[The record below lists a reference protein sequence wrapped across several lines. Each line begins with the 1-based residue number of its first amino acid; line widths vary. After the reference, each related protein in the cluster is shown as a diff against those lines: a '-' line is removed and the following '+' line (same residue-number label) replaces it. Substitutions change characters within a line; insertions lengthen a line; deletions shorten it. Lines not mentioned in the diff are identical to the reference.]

1 MKRLI
6 QWNACVLI
14 LAAVAGCSSSWNSD
28 GKGRI
33 RPTVAV
39 IRFETRVASL
49 DGWELGEGFQDV
61 LVDQLVETNRFVVIE
76 RPDINS
82 VLGELELQQSGVTRP
97 ENRSKTGRLK
107 NVQYLVKGSIV
118 DFSHV
123 ARFRSFFG
131 LYGVAELE
139 WMGTVH
145 WAVMGVVLQVVEVE
159 SGEVVYS
166 KMIEKYVPA
175 MGLDMRGEYKDVG
188 FGGGLFYRTPLGKA
202 TKQVLHEAVTDIS
215 EVIEGRPWQARLADV
230 NPDGKVLING
240 GKTRN
245 VQLGDEY
252 EAVSLGPIVL
262 DPDTGDAIG
271 RRPGKTLGRVRV
283 CRVHEGYSIA
293 IVIQGKIASLQ
304 AGQYLQKLELAP
316 KAK

>member
-1 MKRLI
+1 MKRFI
-6 QWNACVLI
+6 QWNTCILI
-14 LAAVAGCSSSWNSD
+14 AAAVAGCSSSWNSD
-28 GKGRI
+28 DKGRI

-82 VLGELELQQSGVTRP
+82 VLDELELQQSGATRP
-97 ENRSKTGRLK
+97 ENRSNPGRLK

-123 ARFRSFFG
+123 ARSRSFFG
-131 LYGVAELE
+131 HYGVAEME

-145 WAVMGVVLQVVEVE
+145 WAAMGVVLQVVEVE

-202 TKQVLHEAVTDIS
+202 TKEVLHEAVTDIS
-215 EVIEGRPWQARLADV
+215 EVIAGRPWQARLADV
-230 NPDGKVLING
+230 NPNGKVLING
-240 GKTRN
+240 GTTRQ

-252 EAVSLGPIVL
+252 EVVSMGPIVL

-271 RRPGKTLGRVRV
+271 RRPGKTLARLRV

-304 AGQYLQKLELAP
+304 AGQYLQKLELTA
-316 KAK
+316 KAE